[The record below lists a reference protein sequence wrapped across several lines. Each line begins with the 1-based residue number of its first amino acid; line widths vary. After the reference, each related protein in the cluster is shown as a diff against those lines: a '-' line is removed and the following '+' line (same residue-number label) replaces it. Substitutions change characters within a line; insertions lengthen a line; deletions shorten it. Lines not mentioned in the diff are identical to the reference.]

1 MGVGSARATSTPLV
15 GQWALNTTGLKQASS
30 RFTVRPE
37 AAGERPSHEG
47 GATTTAEVKAQG
59 PPQSAGAV
67 RGSDRTTGRQGGMVD
82 VRPAKD
88 GAHRPPQSAGAV
100 RGRVSAP
107 RRPHTASRHL
117 QPAPSTQPVSTM
129 SMSTDNLQQQQPG
142 QRQQQQQHLNFNQI
156 ESLPYPGISRSR
168 RKWRH

>member
-1 MGVGSARATSTPLV
+1 MIVTAP
-15 GQWALNTTGLKQASS
+15 QKGLSMQDFLCAGPWSASS
-30 RFTVRPE
+30 RTDPIQFRPE

-67 RGSDRTTGRQGGMVD
+67 RGSDRTTDRQGGMVD

-100 RGRVSAP
+100 RGRVSAS